1 MELAPRPAVPAR
13 EKVVAPTLPFNPS
26 QAVKAIIISSTT
38 LHRHSLITFLHQTFS
53 ETTFFERDLTA
64 SDTHLDSEG
73 DIILSP
79 NRCIIFVTL
88 AQITQALPSSASKR
102 ILAVASKYRHV
113 EVLVVCNAEVKG
125 KEIAVFSG
133 WLERA
138 RQEFN
143 IRLVYVIGDDEIA
156 GWVGWFCLWR
166 EIDKDTY
173 DAQHLSEE
181 EKEVFIDEI
190 LGILS

>member
-1 MELAPRPAVPAR
+1 MDLVPRPALPAR
-13 EKVVAPTLPFNPS
+13 EKVVAPTLPFDPS
-26 QAVKAIIISSTT
+26 RAVKAVIISSTT

-53 ETTFFERDLTA
+53 ETTFIERDLTA
-64 SDTHLDSEG
+64 SDAHLDSEG

-88 AQITQALPSSASKR
+88 AQITQALPSSASKH

-113 EVLVVCNAEVKG
+113 EVLVICNAEVKG

-133 WLERA
+133 WSERA
-138 RQEFN
+138 RQDFN
-143 IRLVYVIGDDEIA
+143 IRLVYVIGDEEIA
-156 GWVGWFCLWR
+156 RWVGWFCLWR

-173 DAQHLSEE
+173 DGQHLSEE
-181 EKEVFIDEI
+181 AKEVFNDDFVRNF
-190 LGILS
+190 